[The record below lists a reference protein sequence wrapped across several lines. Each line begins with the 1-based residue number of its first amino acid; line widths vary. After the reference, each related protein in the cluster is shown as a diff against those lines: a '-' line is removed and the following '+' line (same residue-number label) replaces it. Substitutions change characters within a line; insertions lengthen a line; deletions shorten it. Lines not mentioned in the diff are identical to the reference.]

1 MIVLFRH
8 SSELT
13 PYLLHTIQ
21 AMGNGC
27 GDAIENLCRNMCNRL
42 PTINLGYTWV
52 GVLQFMA
59 RIKHA
64 KMSHLDMIY
73 IALHLDVTMRNSGR
87 GSIVNFATIVSL

>member
-1 MIVLFRH
+1 MIMLFRH
-8 SSELT
+8 PSELT

-52 GVLQFMA
+52 GVYNLW
-59 RIKHA
+59 
-64 KMSHLDMIY
+64 
-73 IALHLDVTMRNSGR
+73 R
-87 GSIVNFATIVSL
+87 GLNMLKCRTLI